1 MKIVT
6 EFSERKQKIEDDL
19 TYATKQIIIHICKI
33 VLMSEVDSINHWKR
47 EIANFLNEVDRL
59 KGSNKFPTEKQIM
72 DWTYNKQED
81 MLTDINKMK
90 RRLLDIVDDYNIDY
104 NIQFNIA
111 IDIINDFCKDYF
123 SWISKELS
131 KYGYV
136 NRRLIYKELDN
147 LIKKYI
153 GDI

>member
-1 MKIVT
+1 MKIFT
-6 EFSERKQKIEDDL
+6 EFSERKQKIEYDL

-47 EIANFLNEVDRL
+47 EIANFLNEVDKL
-59 KGSNKFPTEKQIM
+59 KGINKFPTEKQIM
-72 DWTYNKQED
+72 NWTYYKQED

-90 RRLLDIVDDYNIDY
+90 RRLLDIVDDYDIDY
-104 NIQFNIA
+104 NIQYDIA

-131 KYGYV
+131 TYGYV
-136 NRRLIYKELDN
+136 NRRMIYKELDN
-147 LIKKYI
+147 LIKKYV

>member
-19 TYATKQIIIHICKI
+19 TYSTKQIIIHICKI
-33 VLMSEVDSINHWKR
+33 VLMSEVDSVNHWKR
-47 EIANFLNEVDRL
+47 EIANFLNEVDKL

-72 DWTYNKQED
+72 NWTYYKQED

-90 RRLLDIVDDYNIDY
+90 RKLLDIVDDYNIDY
-104 NIQFNIA
+104 NIQYDIA

-131 KYGYV
+131 EYGYV
-136 NRRLIYKELDN
+136 NRQMIYKELDN

-153 GDI
+153 DDI